1 MRKLQVKILS
11 VTILL
16 VLVSIVFTLV
26 LAEEPKVTWEY
37 AKGGMGMGVV
47 RDASFEEVWNKT
59 QDILFFEK
67 FKPKGAV
74 WKHTFEP
81 ISVEKTSGLVSVKG
95 FCRSSFLYTFKIIV
109 REKEGQ
115 IIVKTQCNSSW
126 KKRVTQKFWQLLEEG
141 L

>member
-1 MRKLQVKILS
+1 MRKILS
-11 VTILL
+11 MTILL
-16 VLVSIVFTLV
+16 ALISIVFALV

-47 RDASFEEVWNKT
+47 RDASFEEVWNKI

-67 FKPKGAV
+67 FKPKKSV
-74 WKHTFEP
+74 FKHTFEP
-81 ISVEKTSGLVSVKG
+81 ISVEKTSGLISVKG
-95 FCRSSFLYTFKIIV
+95 FVGGTFKYTFKIII

-115 IIVKTQCNSSW
+115 VIVKTQCNSSW
-126 KKRVTQKFWQLLEEG
+126 KKVVTQKFWQLLEEG